1 MACGLPWVSRTLGT
15 TGSLRIYAEKVVR
28 FVWACASL
36 TLSRRMLSLRQ
47 ATVIT
52 GARTLSV
59 HSAGGTGQPRRD
71 MFESYRRSSGLD
83 FDHTKHAWVGGDEIE
98 LGQVEIHRVS

>member
-1 MACGLPWVSRTLGT
+1 MVCGMPWVLRTLST
-15 TGSLRIYAEKVVR
+15 AESLRAYAEKVVR
-28 FVWACASL
+28 VVWACASL

-83 FDHTKHAWVGGDEIE
+83 FDHTKHTWVGGDEIE
-98 LGQVEIHRVS
+98 LGQVEVHRVS

>member
-1 MACGLPWVSRTLGT
+1 MACGLPWVSRTLCT
-15 TGSLRIYAEKVVR
+15 TESLRSYAEKVIR

-52 GARTLSV
+52 GARTVSV
-59 HSAGGTGQPRRD
+59 YSADGTGQPRRD

-83 FDHTKHAWVGGDEIE
+83 FDHNKHAWVGGDEIE